1 MASDSERVA
10 STVPTSEDLILQA
23 QVPVSKPSEVRLLIG
38 QLLLDHTW
46 TRRQNIV

>member
-10 STVPTSEDLILQA
+10 STVPTSEDLIA

-46 TRRQNIV
+46 TGRQNIV